1 MRCRSLVSYTLVWI
15 CIHINDCQ
23 VSKIDCGVDL
33 LNGTVSVPMMF
44 LICVARSCPSNVLLI
59 DIGLTAVP
67 EPYEVLCCVVMTCC
81 PPSSSIKVFFFLALP
96 FAFWIA
102 DLAALARRGACASIS
117 NCSSLDGL

>member
-15 CIHINDCQ
+15 CLQVSDCQ
-23 VSKIDCGVDL
+23 VSNFDFDFDFDVDL

-44 LICVARSCPSNVLLI
+44 LICVARSCPSNILLI

-81 PPSSSIKVFFFLALP
+81 PPSSSIKVFFFFTLP
-96 FAFWIA
+96 FAF
-102 DLAALARRGACASIS
+102 
-117 NCSSLDGL
+117 